1 MFQLPWS
8 GRSHLAD
15 QQFNAQHD
23 RPKRLFLRPRM
34 PVGIYIQLEVEMD
47 FVIDLDPTHLV
58 LRATITVAVLTE
70 ELAEEY
76 YQVLSQVAAHG
87 GPYAAIYDFS
97 RVTSTT
103 LSPSAIRGFAK
114 RPYPVPGPRHRMAVA
129 KQPAMFGLARMLQLY
144 QDMLGEHFRVVR
156 SLEEAYEMLGVRP
169 EDFTQCLVP
178 AVRAA

>member
-1 MFQLPWS
+1 
-8 GRSHLAD
+8 
-15 QQFNAQHD
+15 
-23 RPKRLFLRPRM
+23 
-34 PVGIYIQLEVEMD
+34 MD

-114 RPYPVPGPRHRMAVA
+114 RPYPVPGPRHRVAVA
-129 KQPAMFGLARMLQLY
+129 KQPAMFGLARMLQLF
-144 QDMLGEHFRVVR
+144 QDILGEHFRVVR
-156 SLEEAYEMLGVRP
+156 SLEEAYELLGVGP
-169 EDFTQCLVP
+169 EDFTQHVSL
-178 AVRAA
+178 RDLAASGTHRF